1 MTTLDALVAALPE
14 HLVPTGPLPRPS
26 RTVGGVHISELLDPT
41 PFLSGGELLLT
52 TGMALTPLV
61 TRLTAY
67 ATRLVGAEVTALGFG
82 VGPVHDV
89 VPAALRDA
97 CERAGLPLLVVP
109 AATPFQLVVREFWAR
124 EGQAERRGLSGALGS
139 THALLRAVTHDV
151 ADRRTAR
158 RRVTRTLARSVGGWA
173 AYLDADGVIVTMSPR
188 EGGRA
193 ARGARVAGAEVHR
206 LKASGPLA
214 GATFAAGGDDVLLQP
229 VGPADGGYLACGHR
243 RPAPTQLRHLVLSA
257 CAVLDL
263 QAERLT
269 DAVLAR
275 EALPLMLGDLL
286 ALGHLDAAA
295 DLARAR
301 GLAWPDAVR
310 VALVDAAA
318 GAGAPGEGAAPLTR
332 HTNAQVVTLTYPAGA
347 DVRAPRDTTRG
358 IVGPPVPARDVAR
371 EVARL
376 AATLPTL
383 RPGEWRDAAAPDADA
398 ARAGFGAG
406 AALAAL
412 SAYDRADLVGTLTA
426 YLRHRGRVE
435 PAAAELGVHRNTMR
449 HRLGLV
455 ADMSGV
461 DIDDP
466 DVAAHLWL
474 TLRERG
480 LA

>member
-1 MTTLDALVAALPE
+1 MTTLDALVAALPG
-14 HLVPTGPLPRPS
+14 HLVPTAPLPRPS
-26 RTVGGVHISELLDPT
+26 RAVSGVHISELLDPT

-67 ATRLVGAEVTALGFG
+67 ATRLVGAQVTALGFG

-89 VPAALRDA
+89 LPDALREA

-109 AATPFQLVVREFWAR
+109 TATPFQRVVREFWAQ
-124 EGQAERRGLSGALGS
+124 EGQDERRGLSGALGS

-158 RRVTRTLARSVGGWA
+158 RRVTQTLARSVGGWA
-173 AYLDADGVIVTMSPR
+173 AYLDADGGIVTMSPR

-193 ARGARVAGAEVHR
+193 ARGARAAGVEVHR
-206 LKASGPLA
+206 IRASGPLA
-214 GATFAAGGDDVLLQP
+214 GATFDVGGDDVLLQP
-229 VGPADGGYLACGHR
+229 VGSADGGYLACGHAH
-243 RPAPTQLRHLVLSA
+243 PAPTQLRHLVLSA

-286 ALGHLDAAA
+286 ALGELAAA
-295 DLARAR
+295 AALARSH
-301 GLAWPDAVR
+301 GHPWPDAVR
-310 VALVDAAA
+310 IALLDVADS
-318 GAGAPGEGAAPLTR
+318 GATGDPGVPLTR
-332 HTNAQVVTLTYPAGA
+332 HTAAHVATLTYPADA
-347 DVRAPRDTTRG
+347 DVRAPTATSRG

-376 AATLPTL
+376 ATRLPTL
-383 RPGEWRDAAAPDADA
+383 RRGEWRDDAAADAEGA
-398 ARAGFGAG
+398 GAG

-412 SAYDRADLVGTLTA
+412 AGYGRADLLSTLTA

-449 HRLGLV
+449 HRLALV
-455 ADMSGV
+455 ADVAGV
-461 DIDDP
+461 DVDDP

-474 TLRERG
+474 ALRERG